1 MHFQLIINHYKTHTI
16 EPITTT
22 TTRSASTTLS
32 STTSSDT
39 TISQLSPNETQPVSV
54 PDETTV
60 NPELNTTYDATTL
73 SSTETD
79 NDENI
84 RGNETTT
91 TTPFTTTSMNLEG
104 IDYKQSKAE
113 YYSCC

>member
-1 MHFQLIINHYKTHTI
+1 MKLTS

-22 TTRSASTTLS
+22 TTRSASTTVSS
-32 STTSSDT
+32 STSSS
-39 TISQLSPNETQPVSV
+39 TISQLSPNETEPVSV

-60 NPELNTTYDATTL
+60 NPEQFNTTYDETTL

-79 NDENI
+79 GDESI
-84 RGNETTT
+84 RVNETTT
-91 TTPFTTTSMNLEG
+91 TSPLTTTSMNLEG

-113 YYSCC
+113 FNIFAQEIFITF